1 LSHVPFSGACCI
13 DRFPALNECSD
24 SGVKETMDLERDVL
38 SRRSAG
44 SARATQNRRAIPP
57 FLERISCLA
66 LIMGDSSLS
75 KQGLG
80 LGHRAKRREIF
91 SDPRTNSGRDFR
103 HVPDSRLG
111 LIMGDFMIQKVSRQP
126 LMRRENRSLRPPIF

>member
-1 LSHVPFSGACCI
+1 MLVTRSFSGACCI

-57 FLERISCLA
+57 S
-66 LIMGDSSLS
+66 
-75 KQGLG
+75 
-80 LGHRAKRREIF
+80 F
-91 SDPRTNSGRDFR
+91 S
-103 HVPDSRLG
+103 
-111 LIMGDFMIQKVSRQP
+111 
-126 LMRRENRSLRPPIF
+126 RENFLSGTDNGQFKPIQARTGLRSQGKKKANLPRSPNEFWARF